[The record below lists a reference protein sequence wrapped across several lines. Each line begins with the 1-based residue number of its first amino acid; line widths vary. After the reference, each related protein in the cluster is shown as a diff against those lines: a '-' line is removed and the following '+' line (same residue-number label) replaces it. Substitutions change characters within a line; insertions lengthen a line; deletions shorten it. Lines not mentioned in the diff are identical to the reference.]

1 MMRQYARLSACQAQ
15 RDRLCSG
22 SCISHCAAVAELVDA
37 TDSKSVSG
45 DRVGVRF
52 PSAAPSLKKM
62 IGKDTLGIGI
72 DNPPKPEAI
81 RFYPVAALNP
91 NKDNHASYDANSL
104 AGNAC
109 HFLAIA
115 KRLVQLAFE

>member
-52 PSAAPSLKKM
+52 PSAAPLFTEIIESST
-62 IGKDTLGIGI
+62 INRG
-72 DNPPKPEAI
+72 
-81 RFYPVAALNP
+81 LNI
-91 NKDNHASYDANSL
+91 
-104 AGNAC
+104 
-109 HFLAIA
+109 FLAEDTSAIA
-115 KRLVQLAFE
+115 PGKSIFYTATFSCLLMDIYNE